1 MSEPKRVVHSD
12 QAPKAIGPYS
22 QAVVV
27 DGWVFGSGQIGLD
40 PATGELVA
48 GGVAAQA
55 EQAMKNIA
63 AVLQAAGVGFDQV
76 VKTTIFLAD
85 MGDFAAVNE
94 VYGKRFAGTK
104 PARSTVAA
112 KTLPKGALVEVDYV
126 ARV

>member
-1 MSEPKRVVHSD
+1 
-12 QAPKAIGPYS
+12 
-22 QAVVV
+22 
-27 DGWVFGSGQIGLD
+27 
-40 PATGELVA
+40 
-48 GGVAAQA
+48 
-55 EQAMKNIA
+55 MKNIA

-94 VYGKRFAGTK
+94 VYGIRFAGTK